1 MPSNFVDSLKFK
13 PMNAFEQHIS
23 GDKPVVVDFFAEW
36 CGPCKMM
43 PPILKQVKETVGD
56 KVTILKMDVDKNQE
70 YAQRWGIQSIPT
82 LMIFQKGEI
91 IWRKAGVT
99 QAKGDFGEVEGGGG
113 VRDPILIFDMVS
125 LFSALMKLK

>member
-1 MPSNFVDSLKFK
+1 
-13 PMNAFEQHIS
+13 MNAFEQHIS

-43 PPILKQVKETVGD
+43 PPILKQVKEAVGD

-70 YAQRWGIQSIPT
+70 YAQKWGIQSIPT
-82 LMIFQKGEI
+82 LMIFQKGDI

-99 QAKGDFGEVEGGGG
+99 QVKEILERLKGVG
-113 VRDPILIFDMVS
+113 V
-125 LFSALMKLK
+125 